1 MRTKIWSALYFLVGF
16 QFIISEYF
24 PGIIPDVVSKALIIP
39 VLIVILKINTG
50 KELSRLDLLM
60 FAGLIFSW
68 AGDISLEF
76 TQSNGNMFIIGLVFF
91 LLAHLMYL
99 AVFIITP
106 GKNVLTGRKVY
117 LLLPVIIY
125 GTALILYLYDDLGN
139 MRLPVIL
146 YAFVILLMLSGA
158 INRIEKVNRKSYI
171 LVLTGAVLFVLSDSS
186 IAINKFSNQFGY
198 SSIVIM
204 STYITAQY
212 LIVTGYISQNKDK

>member
-1 MRTKIWSALYFLVGF
+1 MRTIIWSALYFLVGF
-16 QFIISEYF
+16 QFIISEYY
-24 PGIIPDVVSKALIIP
+24 PGFVPEIVSKALIIP
-39 VLIVILKINTG
+39 VLIIILKINIG
-50 KELSRLDLLM
+50 KELTRLDLLM

-76 TQSNGNMFIIGLVFF
+76 TRSNDNMFIIGLVCF
-91 LLAHLMYL
+91 LLAHIMYL

-117 LLLPVIIY
+117 LLLPVILFGTGLIY
-125 GTALILYLYDDLGN
+125 YLYNDLGN

-146 YAFVILLMLSGA
+146 YALVILLMLSGA

-186 IAINKFSNQFGY
+186 IAINKFSNQFAC

-212 LIVTGYISQNKDK
+212 LIVTGYIYQNKKG